1 MKFFLPLF
9 LVFIFTGFFSNF
21 SFSSKSIIYEDSI
34 KKRSTDILKK
44 VLPDNN
50 VSYRF
55 FSTRLLVPE
64 RIQAWENRFKI
75 TYNEL
80 IKIEFDIN
88 HQTVYIVL
96 SENHKTETL
105 DSILGRFGVNN
116 YTVKIN

>member
-21 SFSSKSIIYEDSI
+21 SLYSRSIIYEDSI
-34 KKRSTDILKK
+34 QKRSTDIVKK

-55 FSTRLLVPE
+55 FSNRLLVPE

-80 IKIEFDIN
+80 MILIITYDTN
-88 HQTVYIVL
+88 LAWYVL
-96 SENHKTETL
+96 
-105 DSILGRFGVNN
+105 
-116 YTVKIN
+116 